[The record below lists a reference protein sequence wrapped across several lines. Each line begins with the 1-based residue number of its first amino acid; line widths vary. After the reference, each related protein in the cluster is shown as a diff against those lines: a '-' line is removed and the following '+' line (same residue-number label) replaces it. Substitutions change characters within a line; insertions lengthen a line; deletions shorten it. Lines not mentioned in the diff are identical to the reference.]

1 MKRVLSVSVM
11 DQNLTVRSE
20 AGEGEVA
27 RVSEYVNQ
35 KIQEVRRKSHGVS
48 PLTAALLA
56 CMNIANEC
64 LALKEVQV
72 QAGLKIRELIG
83 EVNSHAL

>member
-20 AGEGEVA
+20 ADEGEIT

-35 KIQEVRRKSHGVS
+35 KIQEVRRRSHGVS

-64 LALKEVQV
+64 LSLKEIQGR
-72 QAGLKIRELIG
+72 AGQKIRELIG
-83 EVNSHAL
+83 EINSHAL